1 MEESDD
7 LLFSEG
13 INIDKEHLAR
23 NEEWGRIAKE
33 QARILI
39 DLGCHSE

>member
-23 NEEWGRIAKE
+23 NKDWRRI
-33 QARILI
+33 ARILI